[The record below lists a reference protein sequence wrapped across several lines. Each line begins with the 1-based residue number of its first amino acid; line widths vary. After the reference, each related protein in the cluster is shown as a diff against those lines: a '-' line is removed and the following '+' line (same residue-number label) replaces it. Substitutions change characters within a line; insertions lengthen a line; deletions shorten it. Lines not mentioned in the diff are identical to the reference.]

1 MEATERAAQLIADH
15 GDEALLAAFAWH
27 EGVSL
32 SADLAC
38 VQAIIAQRPCAAMAI
53 EQGGWHCGCT
63 PLHKAAMVHWATAD
77 GAWAAVDPSVVQALL
92 AANPAAAAVRGGCH
106 NPLPLHDAIR
116 TALVTGKTG
125 TVTALLQANPEAV
138 KIANDLDM
146 LPLHIAAGSLDDRTD
161 LATVEAVFG
170 AHPGSEMAAD
180 NMKRVPLHYA
190 AGISSTSAEEVVRF
204 LLKSNPSSAAAVD
217 KEGWLPLHCAR
228 DAKIVK
234 ALLEAHPAGAQAADS
249 SGKLPLHVAAQ
260 PGPAG
265 DQVVEMLL
273 AAHPAGAQ
281 AADSSGKLP
290 LHVAAQRGP
299 AGDQVVKMLLAAH
312 PAAAC
317 VTAACGRLPLH
328 FALEAG
334 DVCSVAEA
342 LSEGH
347 PAAPAIVS
355 AWEEIRRTDKKSLL
369 RLNDGFDGLT
379 RGQIRSAL
387 QPFGHIEHLHHVKMK
402 SEQSLVLFASAEAA
416 AAAYAAHNKA
426 GADCFELAPGSPLHI
441 ALEGARGRT
450 FQTSMGVMGKHKN
463 IRKPGLCVTD
473 YTYGTTAET
482 GYFRYKD
489 TGGGNVWALLQQA
502 VRAMEK
508 LFPCAAAGGA
518 YTMEYF
524 VAAGGSHTMAYYA
537 SEDCD
542 GEETPRLVRD
552 EMSRSIREAAELLLQ
567 LSRTITLRQDVEEDV
582 RMWQHTVQMIV
593 DKQLSYDDANGLIM
607 ELLSFCDQE
616 MLGEVD
622 YDPE

>member
-1 MEATERAAQLIADH
+1 
-15 GDEALLAAFAWH
+15 
-27 EGVSL
+27 
-32 SADLAC
+32 
-38 VQAIIAQRPCAAMAI
+38 
-53 EQGGWHCGCT
+53 
-63 PLHKAAMVHWATAD
+63 
-77 GAWAAVDPSVVQALL
+77 
-92 AANPAAAAVRGGCH
+92 
-106 NPLPLHDAIR
+106 
-116 TALVTGKTG
+116 
-125 TVTALLQANPEAV
+125 
-138 KIANDLDM
+138 M

-260 PGPAG
+260 
-265 DQVVEMLL
+265 
-273 AAHPAGAQ
+273 
-281 AADSSGKLP
+281 
-290 LHVAAQRGP
+290 RGP

-342 LSEGH
+342 LSKGH

-387 QPFGHIEHLHHVKMK
+387 EPFGHIEHLHHVKMK

-426 GADCFELAPGSPLHI
+426 GADRFELAPGSPLHI

-508 LFPCAAAGGA
+508 LCPCAAAGGA

-552 EMSRSIREAAELLLQ
+552 E
-567 LSRTITLRQDVEEDV
+567 
-582 RMWQHTVQMIV
+582 
-593 DKQLSYDDANGLIM
+593 
-607 ELLSFCDQE
+607 
-616 MLGEVD
+616 
-622 YDPE
+622 